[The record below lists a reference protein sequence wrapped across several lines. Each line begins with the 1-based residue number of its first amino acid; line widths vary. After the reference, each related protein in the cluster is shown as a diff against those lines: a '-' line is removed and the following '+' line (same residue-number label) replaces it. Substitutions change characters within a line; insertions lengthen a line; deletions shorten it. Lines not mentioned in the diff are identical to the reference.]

1 MISIFK
7 YFSILM
13 LLSILAANDKADFV
27 LLEKTTDKATIVFTN
42 EEVKTE
48 KNGIYEKFLDYQ
60 AVTIEDGLPELPKYT
75 LNYGLDPSK
84 EYRLDYNIV
93 SSHIIKDIDVY
104 PHQSAARTELNTSDE
119 LYINTVSIET
129 YNVFPQEIIQQQ
141 RATLRGNDI
150 LSIDVIP
157 FNFNSSTKSLEVID
171 EIEIMIEEVGDRTN
185 PSSMIKRSEMFQNM
199 YNNLILDTFD
209 SREIDFQEP
218 SILYICGGSSL
229 DYTYLDYLVEWRRKQ
244 GYQVTVVDLTEV
256 GGNSTTYVKN
266 YIQDAYDNWEN
277 PPEFITLIGDA
288 SGSSGSVPTVPTYTI
303 GEGGGWSESV
313 YAEADLP
320 YVLLDG
326 DDILADATIG
336 RISVRSENEFSVVVS
351 KIIGYEKLYAGSDWI
366 ESVALVGDP
375 YDSGISTVI
384 TNEYI
389 AQIMDNYGMED
400 INEKYSGNG
409 TFDSF
414 MSDQINAGVSYL
426 NYRGFYGFSNFDDS
440 DVNQLSNGFKLPFL
454 TTLTC
459 DTGSFSTY
467 VTCISES
474 LLRAGTS
481 VNNPRGAVAVVATA
495 QPYTH
500 TAFNNI
506 VTMGMYSGIFLYGAK
521 TAGESL
527 AYGELALS
535 LAYPQNPNNNAYYFA
550 AWNNLMGD
558 AATMLW
564 TDTPRVLIADHQ
576 ENVSMGTDNI
586 IDITIIDEN
595 EDPVE
600 GANVNLNF
608 EDIYVNATTGLD
620 GNVIINL
627 VEFTGI
633 TGAIDVTVTC
643 QDCLYSETSFLL
655 NQDTLLPEVLNA
667 SILIDEINT
676 FSNNDGQLNPGEEV
690 SIDFYI
696 NNYTGE
702 LLENINVSI
711 ESSVLSISSE
721 NSISIS
727 SMGIGEAAL
736 VEGLLVSIPADIL
749 PDTEP
754 VFYANIS
761 GNNSSFESNQLLDL
775 SVYSGSVSLLADGIF
790 EPGSSSSL
798 SIEIYNSG
806 EIDFSQLNGEI
817 LNNDSDLFFET
828 EAITWTEVG
837 TGTTNQSIS
846 MQLSTDNGIINGS
859 VYNVPVRITDNFT
872 FEQIANLQIT
882 VGEVSVLDPL
892 GPDEYGYYI
901 YGEEDVE
908 YELAP
913 SYSWVEI
920 VPSQGGEGYQLDLN
934 DNGNNQDDVT
944 TIDLPFT
951 FTFYGED
958 YDRVSVCSNGW
969 LSFGE
974 SDLESFRN
982 YPIPGTGGP
991 SPMVAVF
998 WDDLEDGDVYAY
1010 YDEGNDRFILEWY
1023 NYDTYYANSNEEFQ
1037 AILYNTGSQTPTGDD
1052 EILLQYRD
1060 FSNTSVG
1067 SYPVG
1072 NYNGAVVHGQYTSVG
1087 LEDHTGLV
1095 GLEYTFNNQ
1104 YPEAAGSLSD
1114 QSALFI
1120 TTRTSSLYAQPEIEI
1135 SSNSLDYSL
1144 EPNESTSD
1152 IFSIINSGEPE
1163 SNLNYSLTVS
1173 PFVNQQSIVDE
1184 GGYAWSSSDSDD
1196 YISYDWIDISDDN
1209 TTLTFESNDASPG
1222 YFDIGFN
1229 FPFYGSS
1236 YNELLINPNGW
1247 VGFSED
1253 NTAWDNESIFDADSP
1268 KNAILAYW
1276 DDLNPIS
1283 NDNEVGEGYVRFH
1296 SNNERMVIWYDN
1308 VIHWTNNEIRHD
1320 FQIILFPSGAIDV
1333 NYRSIQGVSNDGA
1346 TIGIINAD
1354 GDIGQQVPYDDLNL
1368 SDEISVLYKL
1378 SPEWVSLSQYSGN
1391 INYEESNDIVVS
1403 IDMSEYSSGSYMAY
1417 MILESNAAA
1426 NIIVPI
1432 SSDIN
1437 SYLYG
1442 DLNADGGIDI
1452 LDVVRLVAMILNND
1466 GSNYEDIVADLNGD
1480 SDVNIMDVILLV
1492 QIILN

>member
-1 MISIFK
+1 MNSIFK
-7 YFSILM
+7 YILPLM
-13 LLSILAANDKADFV
+13 VLSILPANDKADFI
-27 LLEKTTDKATIVFTN
+27 LLEKSTDKATIVFTN

-48 KNGIYEKFLDYQ
+48 KNGIYEKFLNYQ
-60 AVTIEDGLPELPKYT
+60 TVTLDDGLPELPKYT
-75 LNYGLDPSK
+75 LNYGLNPFK
-84 EYRLDYNIV
+84 EYRVNYNIV
-93 SSHIIKDIDVY
+93 SSHIIQDIDVY
-104 PHQSAARTELNTSDE
+104 PHQSAARTELNKSDE
-119 LYINTVSIET
+119 LYVNTGSIESN
-129 YNVFPQEIIQQQ
+129 NVFPLEIIQEQ

-150 LSIDVIP
+150 LSVDVIP
-157 FNFNSSTKSLEVID
+157 FSFNSLTKSLEVID
-171 EIEIMIEEVGDRTN
+171 EIEIVIEEVGDRPYLDTT
-185 PSSMIKRSEMFQNM
+185 MKRSKTFQNI
-199 YNNLILDTFD
+199 YNNLVLDTFD
-209 SREIDFQEP
+209 NREIDFQEP
-218 SILYICGGSSL
+218 SILYICGGSSI
-229 DYTYLDYLVEWRRKQ
+229 DYSYLEFLIDWRRKQ
-244 GYQVTVVDLTEV
+244 GYQVTAVDLTEV
-256 GGNSTTYVKN
+256 GGNSTTYIKN

-288 SGSSGSVPTVPTYTI
+288 SGSGSVPTVPTYNV
-303 GEGGGWSESV
+303 GEGGGWNTV
-313 YAEADLP
+313 LAEADLP
-320 YVLLDG
+320 YVLLEG
-326 DDILADATIG
+326 DDFLADATIG
-336 RISVRSENEFSVVVS
+336 RISVRSETEFSVVAS

-400 INEKYSGNG
+400 INEQYTGNG
-409 TFDSF
+409 SFDDF
-414 MSDQINAGVSYL
+414 MRNQINAGVSYL
-426 NYRGFYGFSNFDDS
+426 NYRGFYGFSNFNDS

-459 DTGSFSTY
+459 DTGSFSSD
-467 VTCISES
+467 VSCISES

-506 VTMGMYSGIFLYGAK
+506 VAMGMYSGIFLYGAK

-535 LAYPQNPNNNAYYFA
+535 LAYPQNPNNNVYYFA

-576 ENVSMGTDNI
+576 ENVSMGTDDI

-595 EDPVE
+595 EYPVE

-608 EDIYVNATTGLD
+608 GDIYVNATTGVDGHAIIELD
-620 GNVIINL
+620 D
-627 VEFTGI
+627 FTDISG
-633 TGAIDVTVTC
+633 TIDVTVTC

-667 SILIDEINT
+667 SILIDEIDT
-676 FSNNDGQLNPGEEV
+676 FSNNDGQVNPGEEV

-736 VEGLLVSIPADIL
+736 VEGLIVSIPADIL

-761 GNNSSFESNQLLDL
+761 GNNSSLESNQLLDL
-775 SVYSGSVSLLADGIF
+775 PINSGSVSLLANGVF

-828 EAITWTEVG
+828 ETITWTEVG
-837 TGTTNQSIS
+837 VGTTNESIN

-859 VYNVPVRITDNFT
+859 VYNIPVRISDNFT
-872 FEQIANLQIT
+872 FEQIVNLQLTI
-882 VGEVSVLDPL
+882 GEVSVSDPL
-892 GPDEYGYYI
+892 GPDPYGYYI
-901 YGEEDVE
+901 YGEEDTE
-908 YELAP
+908 YDLAP
-913 SYSWVEI
+913 TYSWIEI
-920 VPSQGGEGYQLDLN
+920 VPSQGGNGYQLDLN

-969 LSFGE
+969 IAFGE

-998 WDDLEDGDVYAY
+998 WDDLEDGDAYAY
-1010 YDEGNDRFILEWY
+1010 YDQGNDRFIIEWY

-1037 AILYNTGSQTPTGDD
+1037 VILYNTGSETPTGDD

-1072 NYNGAVVHGQYTSVG
+1072 NYDGAVVHGQYTSVG
-1087 LEDHTGLV
+1087 IEDHTGLI

-1104 YPEAAGSLSD
+1104 YPQAAGSLSD

-1135 SSNSLDYSL
+1135 SSNSLDYNI

-1152 IFSIINSGEPE
+1152 IFSITNSGEPE
-1163 SNLNYSLTVS
+1163 SNLNYTLTVS

-1184 GGYAWSSSDSDD
+1184 GGYAWSSSDSDE
-1196 YISYDWIDISDDN
+1196 YVSYDWIDISDDN
-1209 TTLTFESNDASPG
+1209 VTINFDSNDASPG
-1222 YFDIGFN
+1222 YFDIGFD
-1229 FPFYGSS
+1229 FPFYGDE
-1236 YNELLINPNGW
+1236 YNQLLINPNGW
-1247 VGFSED
+1247 IGFGED
-1253 NTAWDNESIFDADSP
+1253 NSEWDNESIFNGNSP

-1283 NDNEVGEGYVRFH
+1283 GDNEVGEGSVRYQ
-1296 SNNERMVIWYDN
+1296 SNSDRMVIWYDD
-1308 VIHWTNNEIRHD
+1308 VIHWTNDDIRHD

-1333 NYRSIQGVSNDGA
+1333 NYRSIEGVSNDGA

-1354 GDIGQQVPYDDLNL
+1354 GDVGQEVPYDNLDLSNEL
-1368 SDEISVLYKL
+1368 SLSYKL
-1378 SPEWVSLSQYSGN
+1378 SPEWVSLSQYNGN
-1391 INYEESNDIVVS
+1391 VNYQESDDIIIN
-1403 IDMSEYSSGSYMAY
+1403 IDMDGYDSGSYIAY

-1426 NIIVPI
+1426 NIIIPI
-1432 SSDIN
+1432 TSDIN
-1437 SYLYG
+1437 SYLSG

-1466 GSNYEDIVADLNGD
+1466 GSTYEEIVADLNGD